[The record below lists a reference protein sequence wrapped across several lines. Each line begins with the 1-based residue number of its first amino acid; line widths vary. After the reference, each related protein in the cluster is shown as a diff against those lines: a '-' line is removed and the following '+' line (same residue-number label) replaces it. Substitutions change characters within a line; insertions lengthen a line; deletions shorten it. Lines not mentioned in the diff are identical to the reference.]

1 MLLARK
7 VVALGAPQQVLTP
20 EALLETLVSLFP
32 VKNDWRSSKQNMVMM
47 ADIINH
53 GLFPTD
59 L

>member
-1 MLLARK
+1 
-7 VVALGAPQQVLTP
+7 
-20 EALLETLVSLFP
+20 